1 MIKRKLYLILIV
13 TIGTL
18 LISCSNKQSD
28 KMADIKTTAKQ
39 ETSSNQETSAEE
51 TSADKTTIEQPTT
64 EEPTTDG
71 LTTDKVY
78 LNPAIHGSISE
89 LTGTELF
96 RDVITTA
103 TTTET
108 EGILTLKL
116 EYPVIAGDTD
126 GYKSVN
132 ELIERCARSATD
144 IYYDKENLESI
155 EISCKYDVI
164 YFTDKYISIKFNILY
179 APIAV
184 AHPTSICYGVT
195 IDIEQAKVINL
206 TDMGVTIEQIE
217 KRAQDGLY
225 DVIYGGLM
233 LQSAEENMEY
243 IDDVLDAKTS
253 DYEGIFYR
261 DADKI
266 YMIVDGIGH
275 GGGDFSILEFED

>member
-1 MIKRKLYLILIV
+1 MKQRIATILMVVLLMTGCDIQKNDNIV
-13 TIGTL
+13 KSIDEQQS
-18 LISCSNKQSD
+18 ISMSETYVHEV
-28 KMADIKTTAKQ
+28 TT
-39 ETSSNQETSAEE
+39 
-51 TSADKTTIEQPTT
+51 DKTTIEQPTT
-64 EEPTTDG
+64 EKPTTEDSA
-71 LTTDKVY
+71 TDKVS
-78 LNPAIHGSISE
+78 LDAAIHGSITD
-89 LTGTELF
+89 LTGAALSE
-96 RDVITTA
+96 DIITTA
-103 TTTET
+103 ATTET

-126 GYKSVN
+126 KYKSVN

-144 IYYDKENLESI
+144 IYYDEENLESI
-155 EISCKYDVI
+155 EISCKYDII

-179 APIAV
+179 APMVV

-195 IDIEQAKVINL
+195 IDIEQAKVITL
-206 TDMGVTIEQIE
+206 ADMGVTIEQME

>member
-1 MIKRKLYLILIV
+1 MVKRKLYPILIV
-13 TIGTL
+13 TIGAL
-18 LISCSNKQSD
+18 LVSCSNGKSD
-28 KMADIKTTAKQ
+28 KPVEPTTTTKQ
-39 ETSSNQETSAEE
+39 EVTSSKETSSEE
-51 TSADKTTIEQPTT
+51 VSSDKITL
-64 EEPTTDG
+64 EEPTSDG
-71 LTTDKVY
+71 LATDKVY
-78 LNPAIHGSISE
+78 LDTTIHGSISE
-89 LTGTELF
+89 LIDTEF
-96 RDVITTA
+96 SRDIITTA
-103 TTTET
+103 TTIET

-116 EYPVIAGDTD
+116 EYPVITGDTD
-126 GYKSVN
+126 RYKSVN
-132 ELIERCARSATD
+132 ELIERCARSATN
-144 IYYDKENLESI
+144 IYYDEENLESI
-155 EISCKYDVI
+155 EIACKYDII

-179 APIAV
+179 APMIV

-195 IDIEQAKVINL
+195 IDIEQAKVITL
-206 TDMGVTIEQIE
+206 ADMGVTIEQME